1 MEQESTLRWLWNV
14 TGSRKGYILA
24 LTIIQ
29 GISGATGVLYALL
42 LRAIVDSA
50 VSGDPLLF
58 RRSVVRILLL
68 VALQLSLN
76 AAIRA
81 LRELGKADI
90 ENTFKTR
97 LLGNILSKDY
107 SRVAATHTAEWLNRL
122 TSDTTVV
129 SSGAI
134 EILPGLFGTVIRLV
148 SALVMIIILDTWFA
162 YVLIPAGILL
172 IIVTYAFRG
181 VLKRLHKDIQESDG
195 RLRIFLQER
204 ISNLMLIKAF
214 SAEGQTLSGAG
225 KAMAEHK
232 GARMKRNLYS
242 NIANT
247 GFGAAM
253 QGLYL
258 LGVVYCAWGIMK
270 GQVSYGTLTAVMQLI
285 GQIQAPFANISGYLP
300 RWYAMTASA
309 ERLMEAES
317 YPDDGAVAD
326 AAAMRDY
333 YEREFCSLGLRNAS
347 FTYSP
352 KEGEQEGSVVLE
364 GVDLEIRKGES
375 VAFTGHSGSGKSTVL
390 KLLMCMY
397 PLDGGERFIDGNE
410 LTSFHRR
417 LFAYVPQGNA
427 LMNGTIRDIV
437 SFSSPAEAAD
447 EQKLS
452 RALRIACAD
461 EFVNDLDL
469 TLGERGSG
477 LSEGQMQRIALSRA
491 IFSDS
496 PILLLDEATSALDEA
511 TEKRL
516 LENLRD
522 LTDRTVI
529 IVTHR
534 KAALSIC
541 DRILNFTEDGLE
553 ETAG

>member
-1 MEQESTLRWLWNV
+1 MGRKSTLKWLWNV

-24 LTIIQ
+24 LTLIQ
-29 GISGATGVLYALL
+29 GISGATGVLYALF

-50 VSGDPLLF
+50 VSHEIELF
-58 RRSVVRILLL
+58 RLSVIRIIIL
-68 VALQLSLN
+68 VTLQLSLS
-76 AAIRA
+76 AAVRW

-90 ENTFKTR
+90 ENTFKAR
-97 LLGNILSKDY
+97 LLENILSRDY
-107 SRVAATHTAEWLNRL
+107 SAVAATHTAEWLNRL
-122 TSDTTVV
+122 TNDTTVV

-134 EILPGLFGTVIRLV
+134 EILPGLFDTIIRLV
-148 SALVMIIILDTWFA
+148 SALVMIIVLDRWFA
-162 YVLIPAGILL
+162 YVLIPAGIFL
-172 IIVTYAFRG
+172 IIVTCSFRG

-214 SAEGQTLSGAG
+214 SAEEQTMSGAG
-225 KAMAEHK
+225 KAMSEHK
-232 GARMKRNLYS
+232 AARMKRNLFS

-247 GFGAAM
+247 GFSAAM

-258 LGVVYCAWGIMK
+258 LGVVYCAWGIMT
-270 GQVSYGTLTAVMQLI
+270 GRVSYGTLTAVMQLI
-285 GQIQAPFANISGYLP
+285 GQIQTPFANISGYLP

-317 YPDDGAVAD
+317 YAGDGTVAD
-326 AAAMRDY
+326 ACAMRDY
-333 YEREFCSLGLRNAS
+333 YEHDFHALGLRQAC

-352 KEGEQEGSVVLE
+352 RDDGEPGVTLE
-364 GVDLEIRKGES
+364 GLDLEIRKGET

-397 PLDGGERFIDGNE
+397 PLEQGERYIDGNE
-410 LTSFHRR
+410 LSSYYRR

-427 LMNGTIRDIV
+427 LMNGTIREIV
-437 SFSSPAEAAD
+437 SFASPSEAAD
-447 EQKLS
+447 DERLR
-452 RALRIACAD
+452 RALEIACAD
-461 EFVNDLDL
+461 EFVSDLDL
-469 TLGERGSG
+469 TLGERGTG

-496 PILLLDEATSALDEA
+496 PILLLDEATSALDEG
-511 TEKRL
+511 TEQRL
-516 LENLRD
+516 LENLRT

-534 KAALSIC
+534 SAALSIC
-541 DRILNFTEDGLE
+541 DRVLNFTEDGVE
-553 ETAG
+553 EV